1 MPLQPRAAPTYMPAA
16 APVEGS
22 RELPLSFTS
31 FFAPPPINAKNVASQ
46 YARTDQQSWMA
57 RNGATESIM
66 NGSAA
71 ALAMKKNKK
80 RKRVARE
87 DQAEDGALDAEAM
100 VESDVDDEE
109 EDGEEEAEASSSSN
123 TIVIYPGSHYLRIGL
138 SSDLA
143 PIEVPHVL
151 ARRDGLKPSQEGK
164 GTEGQEDA
172 TDDSGKNSDLS
183 QGTDSLRA
191 DLKSILRNM
200 KLRPVANG
208 RQQTANYNA
217 SVKSEKLAEHQ
228 DVFAVDWTQSKSV
241 KENVILGEKA
251 ERLDCFSSDKE
262 QEGEKIWKLF
272 YPFKG
277 GHFNYEEYAN
287 HYGTYACHAALV
299 NDVITVWSH
308 AISAPKDVEK
318 ETASQ
323 VIDQGLGIPS
333 SDWQFYKVVLVLPDL
348 FLPAEVESLV
358 NMLIQDMGFAA
369 VLVQQE
375 SVCATFGAGLS
386 SGCVIHVGSEQTQIC
401 CVDEGLVLSDSRIM
415 LDYGGDHIS
424 AYFMH
429 LLQRANFPYQECDL
443 SKRLADRWLADELKE
458 RLSTMDPTQLGL
470 VINDFHV
477 RLPDKQTQKFSLRT
491 YDEIIV
497 GPMCLFNPRV
507 ITFPTSRRKLLP
519 TSSTT
524 LVSDDESG
532 ETELGSLPTT
542 VAMTNCVRH
551 LLPAPPPA
559 PIAAPTIEGSKQ
571 STPVPPANPKSEELS
586 KATENQDGEASAV
599 PSTRTSP
606 TPAATIGA
614 SEAKSA
620 KQITNGSN
628 GNTTDAMDV
637 DKPEKPTIDI
647 PYESSKVALDWA
659 VWNSILASVTSS
671 TTQVAIDERMKRMVT
686 NMFCVGGTAL
696 MPGLGMAI
704 EARIQN
710 YISQWFTQ
718 QNKDSSTI
726 PNVSVVPPPRDMDP
740 RIVTWKGTAVLARLD
755 STQDMWVMRNEW
767 RMFGMRALRE
777 KAYFMS

>member
-1 MPLQPRAAPTYMPAA
+1 MPSAPI
-16 APVEGS
+16 EGT
-22 RELPLSFTS
+22 RDLPLSFTS

-80 RKRVARE
+80 RKRLTKA
-87 DQAEDGALDAEAM
+87 DHIAEDEI
-100 VESDVDDEE
+100 VESDVEDEE
-109 EDGEEEAEASSSSN
+109 EDGEEEADASSSSSN

-151 ARRDGLKPSQEGK
+151 ARRDGLKSAKENQI
-164 GTEGQEDA
+164 TEEEDEDITA
-172 TDDSGKNSDLS
+172 VDSGRDTDLS
-183 QGTDSLRA
+183 QGTDALRA

-228 DVFAVDWTQSKSV
+228 DVFAIDWTQSKSV
-241 KENVILGEKA
+241 QENIILGEKA

-262 QEGEKIWKLF
+262 QDGEKVWKLF

-287 HYGTYACHAALV
+287 HYGTYACHAAIV
-299 NDVITVWSH
+299 NDVIKVWSH

-333 SDWQFYKVVLVLPDL
+333 SVWQYYKVVLVLPDL

-386 SGCVIHVGSEQTQIC
+386 SACVIHVGSEQTQIC
-401 CVDEGLVLSDSRIM
+401 CVDEGLVVSDSRIM

-424 AYFMH
+424 TYFMH

-507 ITFPTSRRKLLP
+507 ITFPKSRRKLLP
-519 TSSTT
+519 TSPTT
-524 LVSDDESG
+524 LVSDDENG
-532 ETELGSLPTT
+532 ETELGCLPTT

-551 LLPAPPPA
+551 LLPAPVPA
-559 PIAAPTIEGSKQ
+559 PIIEESKQ
-571 STPVPPANPKSEELS
+571 NTPVPPADSKSEEPNKL
-586 KATENQDGEASAV
+586 TENQEGEASAV

-606 TPAATIGA
+606 APVPNNGP
-614 SEAKSA
+614 SEAKSTV
-620 KQITNGSN
+620 KPTTNGNSS
-628 GNTTDAMDV
+628 DAMDL
-637 DKPEKPTIDI
+637 DKPEKSTIDI
-647 PYESSKVALDWA
+647 PYEASKVALDWA
-659 VWNSILASVTSS
+659 IWNSILASVASS
-671 TTQVAIDERMKRMVT
+671 TTQSAIDERMKRMVT

-710 YISQWFTQ
+710 YLSQWFTQ
-718 QNKDSSTI
+718 QNKDSSMI
-726 PNVSVVPPPRDMDP
+726 PNVTVVPPPRDMDP
-740 RIVTWKGTAVLARLD
+740 RIVTWKGMAVLARLD

-767 RMFGMRALRE
+767 KMFGYRALRE

>member
-1 MPLQPRAAPTYMPAA
+1 MPAA

-262 QEGEKIWKLF
+262 QEGEKIWNF
-272 YPFKG
+272 SIHSRVG
-277 GHFNYEEYAN
+277 
-287 HYGTYACHAALV
+287 
-299 NDVITVWSH
+299 
-308 AISAPKDVEK
+308 ISIMKTPKDVEK

-559 PIAAPTIEGSKQ
+559 PIAAPTIEGS
-571 STPVPPANPKSEELS
+571 
-586 KATENQDGEASAV
+586 
-599 PSTRTSP
+599 
-606 TPAATIGA
+606 
-614 SEAKSA
+614 
-620 KQITNGSN
+620 
-628 GNTTDAMDV
+628 
-637 DKPEKPTIDI
+637 
-647 PYESSKVALDWA
+647 
-659 VWNSILASVTSS
+659 
-671 TTQVAIDERMKRMVT
+671 
-686 NMFCVGGTAL
+686 
-696 MPGLGMAI
+696 
-704 EARIQN
+704 
-710 YISQWFTQ
+710 
-718 QNKDSSTI
+718 NK
-726 PNVSVVPPPRDMDP
+726 
-740 RIVTWKGTAVLARLD
+740 ARLFLLR
-755 STQDMWVMRNEW
+755 TQNQ
-767 RMFGMRALRE
+767 
-777 KAYFMS
+777 KS